1 MPDTTHDR
9 VKELT
14 RQLETGIQ
22 DLYASGRYGE
32 YLAML
37 SKFHKYSYGNVM
49 LIFMQCPHASM
60 VAGFQT
66 WKKEFQR
73 NVKKGERGIR
83 VLAPCPVRRK
93 LENPSDETE
102 AVYIPYF
109 KQVTVFDI
117 SQTEGKELPAQIV
130 TELAGN
136 VDEYENLFNRLVEY
150 SDLPVTFEQLPDGY
164 KGSFYRGEQRIALA
178 PGMSQSQTIK
188 TLVHEIAHSKL
199 HNDGEERDRSAK
211 EVEAE
216 SVAYVVCSHLGLLIW
231 LCGRMEQKQGSAGA
245 ESLPGSDTRH
255 RRRDDRCRCPTKG
268 TTEKRTQKSLHTIRR
283 KQDEHDKRS
292 HDPYAGG

>member
-1 MPDTTHDR
+1 MPDATHDR
-9 VKELT
+9 VNELT

-22 DLYASGRYGE
+22 DLYASARYGE

-49 LIFMQCPHASM
+49 LIMMQCPHASM

-73 NVKKGERGIR
+73 SVKKGERGIR

-93 LENPSDETE
+93 LETPTE
-102 AVYIPYF
+102 ESEDVYIPYF

-136 VDEYENLFNRLVEY
+136 VEGYDNLFNRLVEY
-150 SDLPVTFEQLPDGY
+150 SGLPVAFEQLPEGY
-164 KGSFYRGEQRIALA
+164 KGVFYRGWQRIALA

-199 HNDGEERDRSAK
+199 HNDGEKRGRSAK
-211 EVEAE
+211 EVEAL
-216 SVAYVVCSHLGLLIW
+216 Y
-231 LCGRMEQKQGSAGA
+231 SAFQNVNHFK
-245 ESLPGSDTRH
+245 E
-255 RRRDDRCRCPTKG
+255 C
-268 TTEKRTQKSLHTIRR
+268 
-283 KQDEHDKRS
+283 
-292 HDPYAGG
+292 

>member
-22 DLYASGRYGE
+22 DLYASGRYRE
-32 YLAML
+32 YLSML

-49 LIFMQCPHASM
+49 LIFMQYPHASM

-102 AVYIPYF
+102 DVYIPYF

-130 TELAGN
+130 TELTGN

-150 SDLPVTFEQLPDGY
+150 SGLPVTFEKLPEGY

-216 SVAYVVCSHLGLLIW
+216 SVAYVVCSHLGIDTSDYSFGYVAGWSKNKELPELKASLEVIRATAA
-231 LCGRMEQKQGSAGA
+231 GIIDAVAPQK
-245 ESLPGSDTRH
+245 ELPKKEHKKVYTR
-255 RRRDDRCRCPTKG
+255 
-268 TTEKRTQKSLHTIRR
+268 
-283 KQDEHDKRS
+283 
-292 HDPYAGG
+292 

>member
-1 MPDTTHDR
+1 MPESTHDR

-37 SKFHKYSYGNVM
+37 SKFHKYSYGNIM
-49 LIFMQCPHASM
+49 LIMMQCPHASM

-83 VLAPCPVRRK
+83 VLAPCPIRRK
-93 LENPSDETE
+93 LDSDEEKEDT
-102 AVYIPYF
+102 VIPYF
-109 KQVTVFDI
+109 KAVTVFDI

-130 TELAGN
+130 TELTDDVEGYN
-136 VDEYENLFNRLVEY
+136 DLFNSLVEY
-150 SDLPVTFEQLPDGY
+150 SGLPVTFEPLPKGY
-164 KGSFYRGEQRIALA
+164 KGSFYREEQRISLA

-199 HNDGEERDRSAK
+199 HNDGEKRDRSQK

-216 SVAYVVCSHLGLLIW
+216 SGAYVVCNRLGIDTSDYSFGYVAGWSKNKELPELKASLELIRSTAA
-231 LCGRMEQKQGSAGA
+231 GMIDAISPEKETAPPERKAQKIY
-245 ESLPGSDTRH
+245 TR
-255 RRRDDRCRCPTKG
+255 
-268 TTEKRTQKSLHTIRR
+268 
-283 KQDEHDKRS
+283 
-292 HDPYAGG
+292 

>member
-1 MPDTTHDR
+1 MTDTTHDR

-14 RQLETGIQ
+14 HQLETGIQ

-49 LIFMQCPHASM
+49 LILMQCPHASM

-73 NVKKGERGIR
+73 SVKKGERGIR

-102 AVYIPYF
+102 DVYIPYF

-130 TELAGN
+130 TELAGDVN
-136 VDEYENLFNRLVEY
+136 EYENLFNRLVEY
-150 SDLPVTFEQLPDGY
+150 SGLPVTFEPLPEGY
-164 KGSFYRGEQRIALA
+164 KGSFYREEQRIALF

-199 HNDGEERDRSAK
+199 HNDGEKRDRSAK

-216 SVAYVVCSHLGLLIW
+216 SVAYVVCSHLGIDTSDYSFGYVAGWSKDKALPELKSSLEVIRATAA
-231 LCGRMEQKQGSAGA
+231 GMIDAIAPQK
-245 ESLPGSDTRH
+245 EPPEKKPKKVYTR
-255 RRRDDRCRCPTKG
+255 
-268 TTEKRTQKSLHTIRR
+268 
-283 KQDEHDKRS
+283 
-292 HDPYAGG
+292 

>member
-22 DLYASGRYGE
+22 DLYASGRYEE
-32 YLAML
+32 YLTML

-49 LIFMQCPHASM
+49 LILMQCPHASM

-73 NVKKGERGIR
+73 SVKKGERGIR

-93 LENPSDETE
+93 LENPSDEPE
-102 AVYIPYF
+102 DVYIPYF

-136 VDEYENLFNRLVEY
+136 VNEYENLFNRLVEY
-150 SDLPVTFEQLPDGY
+150 SGLPVAFEQLPEGY
-164 KGSFYRGEQRIALA
+164 KGSFYREEQRIALS
-178 PGMSQSQTIK
+178 PGLSQSQTIK

-199 HNDGEERDRSAK
+199 HNDGEERDRSTK

-216 SVAYVVCSHLGLLIW
+216 SVAYVVCSHLGIDTSDYSFGYVAGWSKNKELPELKSSLEVI
-231 LCGRMEQKQGSAGA
+231 RATAAEMIDAIAPQREMTPPEKKAQKIY
-245 ESLPGSDTRH
+245 TR
-255 RRRDDRCRCPTKG
+255 
-268 TTEKRTQKSLHTIRR
+268 
-283 KQDEHDKRS
+283 
-292 HDPYAGG
+292 

>member
-1 MPDTTHDR
+1 MMAGGAIDK

-32 YLAML
+32 YLNML
-37 SKFHKYSYGNVM
+37 SKFHRYSYGNVM

-73 NVKKGERGIR
+73 NVKKGEHGIR

-93 LENPSDETE
+93 LDSDEEKEDT
-102 AVYIPYF
+102 VIPYF
-109 KQVTVFDI
+109 KTVTVFDI

-130 TELAGN
+130 TELAGD
-136 VDEYENLFNRLVEY
+136 VDEYESLFNRLVEY
-150 SDLPVTFEQLPDGY
+150 SSLPVTFEQLPKGY
-164 KGSFYRGEQRIALA
+164 KGSFYREEQRIALA

-199 HNDGEERDRSAK
+199 HNDGEKRDRSAK

-216 SVAYVVCSHLGLLIW
+216 SVAYVVCHYLGIDTSEYTF
-231 LCGRMEQKQGSAGA
+231 GYIAGWSKSREIPELKASLDVIRATAAGMIDAIAPPA
-245 ESLPGSDTRH
+245 EP
-255 RRRDDRCRCPTKG
+255 PV
-268 TTEKRTQKSLHTIRR
+268 TEKESQKIYTR
-283 KQDEHDKRS
+283 
-292 HDPYAGG
+292 

>member
-1 MPDTTHDR
+1 MSDATQDR

-22 DLYASGRYGE
+22 DLYASARYGE

-49 LIFMQCPHASM
+49 LIMMQCPHASM
-60 VAGFQT
+60 VAGFLT

-73 NVKKGERGIR
+73 SVKKGERGIR

-93 LENPSDETE
+93 LEKPTE
-102 AVYIPYF
+102 ESEDVYIPYF

-117 SQTEGKELPAQIV
+117 SQTEGKELPARIV
-130 TELAGN
+130 TELSVN
-136 VDEYENLFNRLVEY
+136 VDGYDNLFNRLVEY
-150 SDLPVTFEQLPDGY
+150 SGLPVVFEKLPEGY
-164 KGSFYRGEQRIALA
+164 KGVFYRGWQRIALA

-199 HNDGEERDRSAK
+199 HNDGKERDRSTK

-216 SVAYVVCSHLGLLIW
+216 SVAYVVCSYLGVDTSDYSF
-231 LCGRMEQKQGSAGA
+231 GYVAGWSKNKA
-245 ESLPGSDTRH
+245 LPELKASLEVIRATAAGMIEAIS
-255 RRRDDRCRCPTKG
+255 PTKDVPAL
-268 TTEKRTQKSLHTIRR
+268 EKKPR
-283 KQDEHDKRS
+283 KTYTR
-292 HDPYAGG
+292 

>member
-14 RQLETGIQ
+14 HQLETGIQ
-22 DLYASGRYGE
+22 GLYASGQYGE

-102 AVYIPYF
+102 DYIPYF

-130 TELAGN
+130 TELTGD
-136 VDEYENLFNRLVEY
+136 VDKYENLFNRLVEY
-150 SDLPVTFEQLPDGY
+150 SGLPVTFEQLPDGY
-164 KGSFYRGEQRIALA
+164 KGSFYREGQRIALS

-216 SVAYVVCSHLGLLIW
+216 SVAYVVCSYLGIDTSDYSFGYVAGWSKNKELPELKASLEVIRSTAA
-231 LCGRMEQKQGSAGA
+231 GIIDAVAPQK
-245 ESLPGSDTRH
+245 ELPKKEHKKVYTR
-255 RRRDDRCRCPTKG
+255 
-268 TTEKRTQKSLHTIRR
+268 
-283 KQDEHDKRS
+283 
-292 HDPYAGG
+292 